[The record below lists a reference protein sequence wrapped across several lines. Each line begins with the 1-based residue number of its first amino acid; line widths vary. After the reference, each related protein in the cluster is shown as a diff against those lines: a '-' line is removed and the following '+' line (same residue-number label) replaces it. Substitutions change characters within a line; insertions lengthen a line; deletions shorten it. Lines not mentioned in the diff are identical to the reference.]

1 MDGDQLLRVRHRQH
15 AQHQR
20 VEQRENRRVGADA
33 ERQRN
38 DRRGREA
45 GAPAQAAQR
54 VADVFAE
61 ALEPRKPR

>member
-1 MDGDQLLRVRHRQH
+1 M
-15 AQHQR
+15 
-20 VEQRENRRVGADA
+20 EQRENRRVGADA

-61 ALEPRKPR
+61 ALEPREAALIAIGFLRIRGARRP